1 MAGLGERLVRI
12 GKTIGEVIEHAGK
25 AAADLAEEAVAVDRA
40 AAVGTHP
47 QPLRT
52 VKRTG
57 ETSAEVCGR
66 TAGAGETIAAAERRV
81 ERDLWAVKDGV
92 TEIIV
97 QASGGVQFEGPG
109 RRVEVLAHVKAA
121 VPAEAGV
128 SSARMARERS
138 PTIQDLQ
145 SQNQPNLHRLLL
157 HLKILSVWEEL

>member
-1 MAGLGERLVRI
+1 VAGLGERLVRI
-12 GKTIGEVIEHAGK
+12 GKTIGEVVEHAGK

-47 QPLRT
+47 QPSRT

-57 ETSAEVCGR
+57 EMSAKVPGK
-66 TAGAGETIAAAERRV
+66 TADAGEMSAAAERRV

-92 TEIIV
+92 NEIV
-97 QASGGVQFEGPG
+97 QASGVQFEGLG

-128 SSARMARERS
+128 SSARMAGEGS
-138 PTIQDLQ
+138 PMIQGLQ
-145 SQNQPNLHRLLL
+145 PQNQPNLHRLLL
-157 HLKILSVWEEL
+157 HHKILSVWEEL